1 MKTVP
6 LHEDDLTDEDST
18 PAPSFSLEAFR
29 EFLTK
34 KLRKALD
41 ALLEWGDEAAK
52 VLAVSTEK
60 LHQLKNEIAAYFFD
74 YKRMCMP
81 LGH

>member
-1 MKTVP
+1 MKTIP
-6 LHEDDLTDEDST
+6 DDEDSADQDLI

-34 KLRKALD
+34 RLCKALD
-41 ALLEWGDEAAK
+41 AILEWGDEAAR

-60 LHQLKNEIAAYFFD
+60 LHQLKDEIAACFFD